1 VSRFQMV
8 QRHDL
13 LKKPIMRIARC
24 FTFLTQLRRL
34 SFHLSQRED
43 NDGVRLV
50 LQAMRHME
58 STHLA
63 SLTVYIDSI
72 QDLSS
77 YDFDSWFA
85 LGTLIDSPRF
95 SRSLHELAFD
105 FCDWGDAAKQS
116 ARARDTWVAEM
127 FPLCAAR
134 GILQICH

>member
-1 VSRFQMV
+1 M
-8 QRHDL
+8 QRDDL
-13 LKKPIMRIARC
+13 LKKPIVRMATC

-34 SFHLSQRED
+34 SFDLIQQED
-43 NDGVRLV
+43 YESVRPV
-50 LQAMRHME
+50 LQAMRHLT
-58 STHLA
+58 SPHLV
-63 SLTVYIDSI
+63 SLKIHISLA

-77 YDFDSWFA
+77 YDFDLWFE

-95 SRSLHELAFD
+95 SRSLHELAFE